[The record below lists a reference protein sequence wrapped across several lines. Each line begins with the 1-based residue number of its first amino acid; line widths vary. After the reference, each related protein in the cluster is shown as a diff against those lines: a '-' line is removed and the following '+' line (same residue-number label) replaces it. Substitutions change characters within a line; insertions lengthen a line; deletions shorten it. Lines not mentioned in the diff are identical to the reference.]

1 MLAARRRAGLGV
13 FPCVDGAIR
22 TADASEEFTEMN
34 AELARWRQDFFGRV
48 GAAHYV
54 EPLFDRLPDIVFSV
68 KDVQG
73 RYVLM
78 SEACVRR
85 CGLKSKRDA
94 VGRTAFDLF
103 PRLMAERYVRQDERL
118 FRTGRPIVDNL
129 DLTVYR
135 DGSHGWCITT
145 KEPLRDREGRVIGL
159 ACLSKDLIEPS
170 RDGLIDAG
178 LSGAVDY
185 MLEHYTEPLR
195 TEDLARRA
203 GLSETQFDR
212 RMKKIFQLSATQY
225 LIKTRIVHAARLL
238 ADTDTPVAD
247 VAQSAGFSDQS
258 ALARQFRQVMGYS
271 PSEYRASTRRSP

>member
-13 FPCVDGAIR
+13 FPCVGAAIR
-22 TADASEEFTEMN
+22 TTRARSEVHADMN
-34 AELARWRQDFFGRV
+34 AELARWRDDFLGRV
-48 GAAHYV
+48 GTAHYV
-54 EPLFDRLPDIVFSV
+54 EQLFDRLPDLVFSM

-78 SEACVRR
+78 SDACVRR
-85 CGLKSKRDA
+85 CGLRSKRDA

-103 PRLMAERYVRQDERL
+103 PRPMADRYARQDERL

-159 ACLSKDLIEPS
+159 ACISKDLVEPS

-178 LSGAVDY
+178 LAGTVDY
-185 MLEHYTEPLR
+185 MLEHYALPLR
-195 TEDLARRA
+195 TDQLARRA

-225 LIKTRIVHAARLL
+225 LIKTRIGHAARLL
-238 ADTDTPVAD
+238 ADTDTPIAD

-271 PSEYRASTRRSP
+271 PGEYRASTRR

>member
-1 MLAARRRAGLGV
+1 
-13 FPCVDGAIR
+13 
-22 TADASEEFTEMN
+22 MN
-34 AELARWRQDFFGRV
+34 PELARWRDDFLDRV
-48 GAAHYV
+48 GAAQYV
-54 EPLFDRLPDIVFSV
+54 EQLFDRLPDIVFSM

-85 CGLKSKRDA
+85 CGLKCKHEA

-103 PRLMAERYVRQDERL
+103 PRPMADRYARQDERL

-129 DLTVYR
+129 DLTVYG

-145 KEPLRDREGRVIGL
+145 KEPLRDRDGSVIGL
-159 ACLSKDLIEPS
+159 ACVSKDLVEPS

-178 LSGAVDY
+178 LAGTVDY
-185 MLEHYTEPLR
+185 MLEHYAQPLR

-225 LIKTRIVHAARLL
+225 LIKTRIGHAARLL
-238 ADTDTPVAD
+238 AETEMPVAD

-271 PSEYRASTRRSP
+271 PSQYRAGTRR